1 MKRRREDGFVMLLI
15 IAALALIAVEIFVLT
30 AGSNTILF
38 QANDAYLE
46 ACERNLKVSGLAWA
60 QRSIK
65 SKGAETLDKSIEL
78 DISDMNIRGSALSV
92 TIGQPENKQSHVQ
105 VITFCRRG
113 RQRLQHSG
121 RYRISHG
128 P

>member
-1 MKRRREDGFVMLLI
+1 MKRRRENGFVMLLI
-15 IAALALIAVEIFVLT
+15 IGALALIAVEIFVLT

-46 ACERNLKVSGLAWA
+46 ACERNLIASGLAWA

-65 SKGAETLDKSIEL
+65 SKGVETLDKSIEL
-78 DISDMNIRGSALSV
+78 DISDMNIRGSALHI
-92 TIGQPENKQSHVQ
+92 TIGPLEKRQAQVQ
-105 VITFCRRG
+105 VITSCRRG